1 MIAAGSSDRR
11 LHTREGV
18 GITISLHDETKPLE
32 IGGPNA
38 APDLLDQGEAIFFD
52 RRQAHR
58 EPEGDFRRTLF
69 FSHRGYQR
77 QTHTSR

>member
-1 MIAAGSSDRR
+1 MGVVSMIAAGSSDRR
-11 LHTREGV
+11 LHTRPGV

-69 FSHRGYQR
+69 FSQR
-77 QTHTSR
+77 V